1 MKNSSSSYV
10 AGIILILFGGVWLTS
25 NTGIFDFDIWEYF
38 WPSFFIAIGV
48 VLAVKRRALFIA
60 TLFIFFG
67 ALNLASNIF
76 YISFDE
82 LFQNFWPVIL
92 IALGVLL
99 LLRKKENGTRCRHN
113 HRKDDRAFGN
123 PFYYNGKETDSKTET
138 ESGSESNTAPGNTDS
153 NPVEN
158 DEKKEK
164 ASDADTGF
172 KFHADSNSAYYSDSK
187 STFYSDKNHFYYDA
201 NAGSSIP
208 LDIDKIDEVAILT
221 SCRKYITSQNF
232 KGGKMTAILGG
243 GIIDLSG
250 AKLAEGENTLELTS
264 IMGGVSFRVPQDW
277 KVIVNVHSIFGG
289 FEDKRHYFNRVEIK
303 TDAVLIITGTVM
315 MGGGTLTY

>member
-48 VLAVKRRALFIA
+48 VLAVKRKALFIA

-67 ALNLASNIF
+67 ALNLASSIL

-92 IALGVLL
+92 ITLGILL
-99 LLRKKENGTRCRHN
+99 LFRKQENGSRRHRH

-123 PFYYNGKETDSKTET
+123 PFYYNGTEKNSGTEKEP
-138 ESGSESNTAPGNTDS
+138 GSESNSDS
-153 NPVEN
+153 KTVEN
-158 DEKKEK
+158 DENKEK
-164 ASDADTGF
+164 ASDANTGF
-172 KFHADSNSAYYSDSK
+172 QFHSDSNSTHYSDNKGS
-187 STFYSDKNHFYYDA
+187 FYSDKNHFYYDA
-201 NAGSSIP
+201 NAGSSMP
-208 LDIDKIDEVAILT
+208 LDVDKIDEVAILT

-250 AKLAEGENTLELTS
+250 AKLAEGENILELTS

-277 KVIVNVHSIFGG
+277 KVTVNVHSIFGG
-289 FEDKRHYFNRVEIK
+289 FEDKRHYFNKVEVK
-303 TDAVLIITGTVM
+303 TDSALIITGNVI